1 MTKDVDKYVDAR
13 IELEDLAA
21 QSLTYKL
28 DDSCDP
34 RLLDKEDK
42 VWLRMGIYAAVGI
55 GNSHFMDMADDTG
68 LQYFLGNAYK
78 AKVLEAMSAD
88 QLVDIILTNPT
99 VHISPS
105 YRDTV
110 CWIWSGSGNG
120 FCQC

>member
-1 MTKDVDKYVDAR
+1 MGC
-13 IELEDLAA
+13 AA
-21 QSLTYKL
+21 
-28 DDSCDP
+28 
-34 RLLDKEDK
+34 
-42 VWLRMGIYAAVGI
+42 WL
-55 GNSHFMDMADDTG
+55 

-110 CWIWSGSGNG
+110 CWDLVGMGSWFCEIVPTKLMAAAQG
-120 FCQC
+120 FTAAYKFNPLSNIVFTRDQQITTKKGIYHMAETFHFKKGYGG